1 MLLSLHVLPRCDTL
15 LGLDICAIPAPELCV
30 LAAQKA
36 NHILGISGTKRSTKV
51 ILSLYYVLMRPHLEY
66 YVKFWSL

>member
-1 MLLSLHVLPRCDTL
+1 MLVDEKHNMSWQ
-15 LGLDICAIPAPELCV
+15 CV